1 MRRGALASLLV
12 LALGNSVSGSLD
24 PIGPGRLAAG
34 VTTADAVDESR
45 GNRQVPV
52 EIWYPA
58 KRSGRDAEPIRRR
71 YPLVLI
77 AHGLCGSRLYYDY
90 LATHLASHG
99 FVVAAPDFPGVT
111 RAACDAG
118 QPVFNVTDLSLD
130 LSFVAGELHDAAGP
144 LGKWA
149 RHVRGHETGLVGNS
163 LGGIAVVEAARVDP
177 AFTAIVGLAPA
188 VSAAAA
194 PPLVRLEPRRAWMMM
209 GATGDDVVSF
219 TNLTQP
225 FFEGLPAPAFLVR
238 FTGGSHTGFSD
249 ENPETTPDP
258 RQAQHDATKRY
269 ATPFLLRYLAHKN
282 KLARLLRPSDDGS
295 VALIARPK

>member
-1 MRRGALASLLV
+1 MRRGFIAALLV
-12 LALGNSVSGSLD
+12 IALGTSAPATPD
-24 PIGPGRLAAG
+24 PTRPGRFAVGA
-34 VTTADAVDESR
+34 TTSDTVDETRGSR
-45 GNRQVPV
+45 AVTV

-58 KRSGRDAEPIRRR
+58 RRPGRDTEPVHRRH
-71 YPLVLI
+71 PLVLI

-99 FVVAAPDFPGVT
+99 FVVAAPDFTGVT

-118 QPVFNVTDLSLD
+118 QLVLSIGDLPLD
-130 LSFVAGELHDAAGP
+130 LSFVARELHDAAGP

-149 RHVRGHETGLVGNS
+149 RHVRGTTTGLVGNS
-163 LGGIAVVEAARVDP
+163 LGGIAVVEAARMDS

-188 VSAAAA
+188 VTAAAA
-194 PPLVRLEPRRAWMMM
+194 PLLVGLTPRRAWMMM
-209 GATGDDVVSF
+209 GATGDDLVSF
-219 TNLTQP
+219 TGWTQP

-249 ENPETTPDP
+249 ENPETDPDP
-258 RQAQHDATKRY
+258 RQAQHDAATRF
-269 ATPFLLRYLAHKN
+269 ATPFLLRYLAHRKTF
-282 KLARLLRPSDDGS
+282 ARRLRPTDDGA